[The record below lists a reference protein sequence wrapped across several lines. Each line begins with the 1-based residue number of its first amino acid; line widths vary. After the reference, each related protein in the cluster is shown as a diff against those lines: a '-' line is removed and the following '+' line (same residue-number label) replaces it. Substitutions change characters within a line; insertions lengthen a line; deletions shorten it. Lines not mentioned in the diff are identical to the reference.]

1 MFALLLTFTAC
12 SGAPPDDTG
21 VPADTDEEVV
31 AASCDALEIRVDG
44 EDPPSV
50 GDTWTTW
57 LWCDDALMTGAYRV
71 MWDPPEI
78 ATVSE
83 NRSEFIAAGEATLMV
98 QVGSRKQW
106 RDVTVGE

>member
-1 MFALLLTFTAC
+1 MFALLFSLAAC

-21 VPADTDEEVV
+21 VPADTDEEVTGTT
-31 AASCDALEIRVDG
+31 CDTLEIRVDG
-44 EDPPSV
+44 DDPPSV

-57 LWCDDALMTGAYRV
+57 LWCDTALMTGAYRI

-78 ATVSE
+78 AAVSE
-83 NRSEFIAAGEATLMV
+83 NRSEFLYAGDATLMV

-106 RDVTVGE
+106 RDVTVVE